1 MQLENQKSHELFQQ
15 ALQLIPGGVNSPV
28 RSFNA
33 VGGMP
38 IFIKKANGAY
48 LFDEDNNKYI
58 DYIGSFGP
66 ILLGHNHP
74 AITQAITDQAQLG
87 LSYGAPS
94 KLEATL
100 AHQITSYMPGIEKCR
115 FVNSGTEATMTAVRL
130 ARGITKR
137 SKFIKFANCYHGH
150 GDNFLVKA
158 GSGALTLGIASSNG
172 VAATSIQD
180 TLIAEYNNIDSVIQ
194 LFEKH
199 PNDIAAIIIEPI
211 AGNMNMIVPEPT
223 FLQELR
229 DLCNQHKSLL
239 IFDEVMTG
247 FRVALGG
254 AQEIYNIQPDITTL
268 GKVIGGGLPI
278 GAVAGQA
285 KYMDHLAPI
294 GDIYQAGTFSGNP
307 LSMASGIATLN
318 ELKPEHYQQLE
329 HLGKRLIH
337 GMQDAAKASHISVD
351 GTAIGG
357 MFGLKFTNKDKS
369 EFNFSKLYH
378 FMLQNGSYF
387 APSAYE
393 AGFISLAHTTSDI
406 DQTLQSFVKYIREL

>member
-15 ALQLIPGGVNSPV
+15 ALELIPGGVNSPV
-28 RSFNA
+28 RAFNA
-33 VGGMP
+33 VGGTP
-38 IFIKKANGAY
+38 VFIKKANGAY

-66 ILLGHNHP
+66 VLLGHNHP

-94 KLEATL
+94 KLEAIL
-100 AHQITSYMPGIEKCR
+100 AHKITSYMPGIEKCR

-180 TLIAEYNNIDSVIQ
+180 TLIAEYNNIDSVIK
-194 LFEKH
+194 LFEQH

-285 KYMDHLAPI
+285 KYMDQLAPT

-318 ELKPEHYQQLE
+318 ELTSENYQQLE
-329 HLGKRLIH
+329 SLGKRLIH
-337 GMQDAAKASHISVD
+337 GMQDAAKASNISVE

-406 DQTLQSFVKYIREL
+406 DQTLQSFVKYIIEL